1 MHNRIFFAVF
11 LCKVHG
17 LCLVFLVMQIVTWLT
32 NNYDNERSKDSGEKP
47 DGYTK
52 NVLKTRFA
60 VPELP
65 FLGYYVMQRLVHLCR
80 RCGTFLFSLNNEET
94 YQCRLLHQH

>member
-65 FLGYYVMQRLVHLCR
+65 FWDITSCKGSCICVGAVERFC
-80 RCGTFLFSLNNEET
+80 FP
-94 YQCRLLHQH
+94 